1 MKKKLFTISLLIGL
15 TTLSILGCS
24 NTVNAEQ
31 DQIGINKLYNND
43 IYEFIDPDTGV
54 HYLVYSRSAPS
65 KGMGGITPRLNA
77 DGSIM
82 VDSK

>member
-1 MKKKLFTISLLIGL
+1 M
-15 TTLSILGCS
+15 
-24 NTVNAEQ
+24 Q
-31 DQIGINKLYNND
+31 INKLYNDD

-77 DGSIM
+77 NGSIM
-82 VDSK
+82 VD

>member
-1 MKKKLFTISLLIGL
+1 MKKNFFTIILLIGL
-15 TTLSILGCS
+15 TTLSIFGCS

-31 DQIGINKLYNND
+31 YQMEINKLYNND
-43 IYEFIDPDTGV
+43 IYEFVDPDTGV

-65 KGMGGITPRLNA
+65 KGMGGITPRLNV

-82 VDSK
+82 VD